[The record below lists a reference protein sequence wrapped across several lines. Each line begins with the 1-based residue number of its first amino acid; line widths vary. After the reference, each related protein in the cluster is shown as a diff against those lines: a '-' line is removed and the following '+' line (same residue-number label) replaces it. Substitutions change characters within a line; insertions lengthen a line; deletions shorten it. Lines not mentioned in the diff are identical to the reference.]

1 MKNKNME
8 TTGTINISGISNSSI
23 NISRR
28 PNGTTVNT
36 DLTTFSAKLF
46 NYFGSPE
53 MVSTKEVGETIEI
66 IYKTKSMICCYPL
79 PTPYKIYKIVYSCI
93 DGKWNKSEPIY
104 GKIIPAQEE
113 YFEFDKEK

>member
-1 MKNKNME
+1 MKTKEKEFNL
-8 TTGTINISGISNSSI
+8 SNSS
-23 NISRR
+23 
-28 PNGTTVNT
+28 NGTNSTTVNT
-36 DLTTFSAKLF
+36 DLTTFNAKLF

-66 IYKTKSMICCYPL
+66 IYKTKSMIDCYPL

-113 YFEFDKEK
+113 YFEFDEEK